1 VFKFKKNPLL
11 SIIVCTWTIS
21 WFFGAN

>member
-1 VFKFKKNPLL
+1 VFNFKKIPLL